1 MSTIRTLARSPLTMV
16 CGLAATCLALGW
28 MHTPTVALDAARSSR
43 ATPLPSLAEAIS
55 SGTGTGALVLDML
68 DPQEG
73 EDATPEEIES
83 FIRRLDA
90 SPNFQVKLAAPH
102 AESDNLYLVTGALE
116 DLTILRKEL
125 DGDALVEGTEPELMY
140 TLPRHAYAASE
151 GPAPEV
157 NPAKPDRPRFT
168 PDDPMYPLQWH
179 LDAIKAPEA
188 WTLTRGAGAVV
199 AVIDTG
205 VAYKDLDWEGVRVRA
220 VPDLAGIEFVDGET
234 FVDKSLPEGLDDHA
248 HGTHV
253 AGTIAQATD
262 NGLGVAGVA
271 HHAKIMPLKVL
282 GSTGGGSVPGI
293 AAAIRYAA
301 DKGAHVI
308 NMSLGGPLPSR
319 VMAKAVE
326 YAHEKGTTVICA
338 AGNEKRSRVS
348 YPAAYDGAVA
358 IAATDFSGGRS
369 FYSNWGK
376 ALDMSAPGGDT
387 RNDKNGDGHPDGV
400 LQNTI
405 KIQQPSENDYLW
417 FQGTSMASPHA
428 AGVAALIASTGV
440 TNPVEVERIMKQT
453 AIHPNRVEWD
463 KEFGAGIIDA
473 HAAVTAAKGA
483 DYRGERGL
491 LALLVSALSI
501 LGFAGVSRGRA
512 WRTAIIMGSA
522 AVFGGAAGA
531 SAPYLMAQAGSMSP
545 LGLAFGLSA
554 LLPLAAIL
562 MTMQRPQLRPWL
574 IGLSAGW
581 AAVCLHGAIVL
592 PTILTAVP
600 GGTAWDR
607 VFLLVNAVICVAL
620 ARRVASISSE
630 ATPTH
635 RAA

>member
-1 MSTIRTLARSPLTMV
+1 MSTNRPLALSPRAVV
-16 CGLAATCLALGW
+16 CYLAATCLVLGW
-28 MHTPTVALDAARSSR
+28 IHSPTSAFDSSPN
-43 ATPLPSLAEAIS
+43 ASEPPLPSLAEAVS
-55 SGTGTGALVLDML
+55 SGSGTGALVVDML

-73 EDATPEEIES
+73 EAATNEEIEA
-83 FIRRLDA
+83 FVRRLDA
-90 SPNFQVKLAAPH
+90 SPEFEMKLAAPY
-102 AESDNLYLVTGALE
+102 AESDNLYLVTGAIGALAQ
-116 DLTILRKEL
+116 LRAEL
-125 DGDALVEGTEPELMY
+125 DHHALVEGTEPELVY
-140 TLPRHAYAASE
+140 TLPRHARSVSQ
-151 GPAPEV
+151 GPLAEV
-157 NPAKPDRPRFT
+157 SPAKPDKPRFT
-168 PDDPMYPLQWH
+168 PDDPMFPLQWH

-188 WTLTRGAGAVV
+188 WTLTRGAGTVV

-234 FVDKSLPEGLDDHA
+234 FVDNSLPEGLDDHA

-326 YAHEKGTTVICA
+326 YAHEQGTTVICA

-358 IAATDFSGGRS
+358 VAATDFAGARS

-376 ALDMSAPGGDT
+376 ALDISAPGGDM
-387 RNDKNGDGHPDGV
+387 RDDKNGDGHPDGV

-405 KIQQPSENDYLW
+405 KIQQPAENDYLW

-428 AGVAALIASTGV
+428 AGVAALIASAGV
-440 TNPVEVERIMKQT
+440 TNPTEVERILKQT
-453 AIHPNRVEWD
+453 AIHPNKVEWD

-473 HAAVTAAKGA
+473 HAAVVSAQGA
-483 DYRGERGL
+483 DYQAERGL

-501 LGFAGVSRGRA
+501 FGFAGASRGRTLHA
-512 WRTAIIMGSA
+512 AITMGTATIC
-522 AVFGGAAGA
+522 GGATGVA
-531 SAPYLMAQAGSMSP
+531 APYLVAQASNMSA
-545 LGLAFGLSA
+545 LALALGLSA
-554 LLPLAAIL
+554 LVPLTL
-562 MTMQRPQLRPWL
+562 VLTTMHRPRLRPWL

-581 AAVCLHGAIVL
+581 AAVCIHGAVVL

-607 VFLLVNAVICVAL
+607 AFMAANALVCLGL
-620 ARRVASISSE
+620 ARRVASISRV
-630 ATPTH
+630 TNPTIH
-635 RAA
+635 HS

>member
-1 MSTIRTLARSPLTMV
+1 MSTIRTLARSPRTMV

-28 MHTPTVALDAARSSR
+28 MHAPNFALNAAPSSS

-55 SGTGTGALVLDML
+55 SGSGTGALVLDML
-68 DPQEG
+68 DPHEG
-73 EDATPEEIES
+73 ENATPEEIDS

-116 DLTILRKEL
+116 DLTTLRTKL
-125 DGDALVEGTEPELMY
+125 DRDALVEGTEPELIY

-151 GPAPEV
+151 GPTPEV

-188 WTLTRGAGAVV
+188 WTLTRGAGAIV

-463 KEFGAGIIDA
+463 KDFGAGIIDA

-501 LGFAGVSRGRA
+501 LGLAGVSRGQA
-512 WRTAIIMGSA
+512 GRTAIIMGTA
-522 AVFGGAAGA
+522 AVSGGAAGA
-531 SAPYLMAQAGSMSP
+531 SAPYLMAQAGNMSP
-545 LGLAFGLSA
+545 LGLALGLSA
-554 LLPLAAIL
+554 LLPLGVIL
-562 MTMQRPQLRPWL
+562 MTMQRPRLRPWL

-581 AAVCLHGAIVL
+581 AAVCIHGAIVL

-600 GGTAWDR
+600 GGTWWDR
-607 VFLLVNAVICVAL
+607 VFLLVNAVICVGL

-630 ATPTH
+630 PGPTH
-635 RAA
+635 RPA

>member
-1 MSTIRTLARSPLTMV
+1 MIS
-16 CGLAATCLALGW
+16 GLAATCLVLGW
-28 MHTPTVALDAARSSR
+28 MHTPTAATSLTADAGQP
-43 ATPLPSLAEAIS
+43 PLPSLAAALS
-55 SGTGTGALVLDML
+55 SGSGTGALVVDML

-73 EDATPEEIES
+73 EAATDEEIQA
-83 FIRRLDA
+83 FVRRLDE
-90 SPNFQVKLAAPH
+90 SPEFEMRLAAPH
-102 AESDNLYLVTGALE
+102 AESDNLYLVTGAL
-116 DLTILRKEL
+116 DALILLRAEL
-125 DGDALVEGTEPELMY
+125 DHNALVEGTEPELIY
-140 TLPRHAYAASE
+140 NLPRHTHSVSQ
-151 GPAPEV
+151 GPVAEV
-157 NPAKPDRPRFT
+157 NPAKPDQPRFT
-168 PDDPMYPLQWH
+168 PDDPMFPLQWH

-188 WTLTRGAGAVV
+188 WTLTRGAGVVV

-234 FVDKSLPEGLDDHA
+234 FVDKALPEGLDDHA

-262 NGLGVAGVA
+262 NGLGVSGVA

-319 VMAKAVE
+319 VMAKAVK
-326 YAHEKGTTVICA
+326 YAHDKGTTVICA

-358 IAATDFSGGRS
+358 VAATDFSGGRS

-376 ALDMSAPGGDT
+376 ALDISAPGGDM
-387 RNDKNGDGHPDGV
+387 RDDKNGDGHPDGV

-428 AGVAALIASTGV
+428 AGVAALIASAGV
-440 TNPVEVERIMKQT
+440 TNPVEVERILKET
-453 AIHPNRVEWD
+453 AVHPNKVKWD
-463 KEFGAGIIDA
+463 KDFGAGLIDA
-473 HAAVTAAKGA
+473 HAAVIAAKGA
-483 DYRGERGL
+483 DYNAERGL

-501 LGFAGVSRGRA
+501 LGLSGAYRSRPM
-512 WRTAIIMGSA
+512 RTLIAMGSA
-522 AVFGGAAGA
+522 MVCGGATGTA
-531 SAPYLMAQAGSMSP
+531 APYLVAQASGMSAI
-545 LGLAFGLSA
+545 GLAVGLSA
-554 LLPLAAIL
+554 LLPLTVIL
-562 MTMQRPQLRPWL
+562 TTMHQARLRPLL

-581 AAVCLHGAIVL
+581 AAVCIHGAVVL
-592 PTILTAVP
+592 PTVLTAVP

-607 VFLLVNAVICVAL
+607 VFLLANALVCMGL
-620 ARRVASISSE
+620 ARRVASITDVSGAVNRPS
-630 ATPTH
+630 
-635 RAA
+635 RSDS